1 MAGGSMG
8 DNSFQT
14 ICFHVIGVL
23 SEIESKRKNTY
34 HGIYYISYSKIRLQC
49 SHHTNILTNNFLKYT
64 LLIKHLNWTDYYKLN
79 LSDSASSRFQEV
91 LYLLK
96 YVKWQ
101 TA

>member
-1 MAGGSMG
+1 M
-8 DNSFQT
+8 
-14 ICFHVIGVL
+14 IGVL
-23 SEIESKRKNTY
+23 SEIELKRKNTY
-34 HGIYYISYSKIRLQC
+34 HGIYISYSKIRLQ
-49 SHHTNILTNNFLKYT
+49 SNHHTNILPNNFLKYT

-79 LSDSASSRFQEV
+79 LSDSANSRFQEV